1 MSSGDILDRSDKHT
15 KDMDDVYKALDE
27 VTESLLK
34 AIEKQVRISEMIREK
49 EGKEGKEGKEKREH
63 GRHKEQNPKKEV

>member
-1 MSSGDILDRSDKHT
+1 
-15 KDMDDVYKALDE
+15 MDDVYKALDE

-49 EGKEGKEGKEKREH
+49 EGKEGKEEKEGKEKREH